1 MKRIVA
7 VILGGGR
14 GSRLFPLTR
23 DRSKP
28 AVPIGGKYRLIDIPI
43 SNCINDDIKH
53 ILVLTQYNS
62 ESLNRHVAVTYRFDR
77 FTDGFVS
84 ILAAEQTE
92 ESREWFQGTADAV
105 RQSLK
110 YIRGLF
116 PDLVLVL
123 SGDQLYRLDFNAF
136 ADHHLSTRSDISIAT
151 KPVSAE
157 EAPGLGIMKVGADGI
172 VTEFREKPSPA
183 VLASLESAQT
193 GVSTATPFLGSMG
206 IYMFTPRVL
215 EEVLNRAPDVVDF
228 GKGIIPDSITH
239 KRISSYPFHGYW
251 SDIGTIASFWRAN
264 LDMAT
269 PDPEF
274 DLYRSFSRLF
284 TRARALPGARVDRC
298 TLENTIICDASDVTG
313 VTFRNCLVGLRGRV
327 GEGTVMEECVYM
339 GADYWDGHYLDPR
352 NMEPAL
358 PPLGIGRDCLIRK
371 AIIDKNARIG
381 DGCRLLNEEGRSEYT
396 SELYC
401 IRDGIIV
408 VPKNTVLPPGTLI

>member
-1 MKRIVA
+1 MRRIVA

-77 FTDGFVS
+77 FTDGFVT

-92 ESREWFQGTADAV
+92 ESKEWYQGTADAV

-123 SGDQLYRLDFNAF
+123 SGDQLYRMDFNAF
-136 ADHHLSTRSDISIAT
+136 ADHHIASGADISIAT
-151 KPVSAE
+151 KPVTAE
-157 EAPGLGIMKVGADGI
+157 EAPDLGIMKVGADGI

-183 VLASLESAQT
+183 LLSSLESTQS
-193 GVSTATPFLGSMG
+193 GLSSDTPFLGSMG
-206 IYMFTPRVL
+206 IYLFTPRVL
-215 EEVLNRAPDVVDF
+215 EEVLNREPDVVDF
-228 GKGIIPDSITH
+228 GKGIIPDSISH
-239 KRISSYPFHGYW
+239 KRVTSYPFHGYW
-251 SDIGTIASFWRAN
+251 SDIGTIFSFWRAN

-269 PDPEF
+269 PKPDF
-274 DLYRSFSRLF
+274 DLYRGFSRLF

-298 TLENTIICDASDVTG
+298 TMENTIICDASDLTG
-313 VTFRNCLVGLRGRV
+313 VRLRNCIIGLRGRV

-352 NMEPAL
+352 NRTGGLQA
-358 PPLGIGRDCLIRK
+358 LGIGKECLIKK

-381 DGCRLLNEEGRSEYT
+381 DGCRLVNSEGRMEYT
-396 SELYC
+396 SDLYC

-408 VPKNTVLPPGTLI
+408 VPKDTVLKPGTVI